1 MTNKYIVDLELTNG
15 GVEKVATRLVS
26 AKDETEACMEALL
39 NELHNAI
46 GNGAEWDEDD
56 EGEPTYEK
64 ILDFNGEWV
73 YTVYKVTHIE
83 SEEEYKILEKYL

>member
-1 MTNKYIVDLELTNG
+1 
-15 GVEKVATRLVS
+15 
-26 AKDETEACMEALL
+26 MEALL
-39 NELHNAI
+39 NEIHNAI

-83 SEEEYKILEKYL
+83 SEEEHKILEKYL